1 MIPKCTHSGVM
12 QSLSDFRDIHS
23 KKKERKKITNKK
35 IHIGILEKYLN

>member
-1 MIPKCTHSGVM
+1 M

-23 KKKERKKITNKK
+23 KKKKKEKKITNKK